1 MSVSSMIVSAEPEPS
16 VKIRSVRSGR
26 GKTHLANDTLPPD
39 FPRILRLPAVEAAA
53 GFKKSKI
60 YELVKEG
67 QFPQPVRLGA
77 KSVGWLADEVQA
89 WIAARAA
96 MRS

>member
-16 VKIRSVRSGR
+16 VKIRSVGSGR
-26 GKTHLANDTLPPD
+26 GKTHVGIDTLPPG
-39 FPRILRLPAVEAAA
+39 FPRILRLPAVETAV
-53 GFKKSKI
+53 GFKKSKLYDLI
-60 YELVKEG
+60 QEG

-89 WIAARAA
+89 WIKQRAA
-96 MRS
+96 SRS

>member
-1 MSVSSMIVSAEPEPS
+1 MPVASVVSPLPESS
-16 VKIRSVRSGR
+16 VKIRAVRSGR
-26 GKTHLANDTLPPD
+26 GKSHIPNDTLPPN

-60 YELVKEG
+60 YEMVKEG
-67 QFPQPVRLGA
+67 QFPQPVRLGN

-89 WIAARAA
+89 WISARASQ
-96 MRS
+96 RS